1 MLRVVSVQ
9 ENPIFGLGKGTT
21 AGIIC
26 LDLNT
31 RLYVAPRADAEIK
44 QREMEF

>member
-1 MLRVVSVQ
+1 MD
-9 ENPIFGLGKGTT
+9 KGTT

-31 RLYVAPRADAEIK
+31 KLYMAPHGD
-44 QREMEF
+44 EMGLLDYWQKVLGEGPSEAAQGN